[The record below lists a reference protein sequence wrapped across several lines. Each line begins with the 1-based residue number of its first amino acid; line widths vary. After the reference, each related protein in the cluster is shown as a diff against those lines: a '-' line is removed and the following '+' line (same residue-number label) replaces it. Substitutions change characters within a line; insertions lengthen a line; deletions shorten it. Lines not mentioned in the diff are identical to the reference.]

1 MPVEGEELIFTS
13 VPPTFPEYAA
23 IMTAEIAG
31 IAVDQL
37 PEKALVDQKFFQL
50 LTTDGTGKNVY
61 GMIVMTDCVNLK
73 DNTLISIHR
82 ELSGFLAGI
91 GGGLFFVPN
100 HASEAVKM
108 HVLKALKRIGGKKIF
123 IPLEV
128 FLGAEEPAG
137 FFGAFPRLPPEPDIE
152 VEKLIFDGKICE
164 MSHCKRVFL
173 PKIEKKS
180 KGSAQIQ
187 GKRIQF
193 ELERFFGELANHFQK
208 QRLLRFYVNHW
219 RQDGEEKYVLRKVEV
234 LSDPQEHL
242 ALVRNRRTV
251 SPGFSNGKPG
261 VVVTGK

>member
-1 MPVEGEELIFTS
+1 MYEIFKNLRGKVPGDKTILAAVIVSEAISSYTLPVEGEELIFTS

-137 FFGAFPRLPPEPDIE
+137 FFGAFPRLPPAT
-152 VEKLIFDGKICE
+152 
-164 MSHCKRVFL
+164 S
-173 PKIEKKS
+173 
-180 KGSAQIQ
+180 
-187 GKRIQF
+187 
-193 ELERFFGELANHFQK
+193 
-208 QRLLRFYVNHW
+208 
-219 RQDGEEKYVLRKVEV
+219 QDL
-234 LSDPQEHL
+234 
-242 ALVRNRRTV
+242 
-251 SPGFSNGKPG
+251 F
-261 VVVTGK
+261 